1 MAATGKHGKDG
12 GIVKKGTRKPSTT
25 RRNLYNTP
33 NHMRRKLLSAP
44 LSPSLRAEYGTRS
57 MPVVADD
64 TVSITKG
71 DRKLAEG
78 RVLRVNTKDM
88 KIYVEG
94 VTRTRQDGSTVQ
106 IPIRAENVMI
116 TRLNLDD
123 PWRREVLERKS
134 FSAEEG

>member
-1 MAATGKHGKDG
+1 M
-12 GIVKKGTRKPSTT
+12 KKGSRKPSTS
-25 RRNLYNTP
+25 RRNMYNTP
-33 NHMRRKLLSAP
+33 NHKKRKYLSAP
-44 LSPSLRAEYGTRS
+44 LSPNLRAEYGTRS
-57 MPVVADD
+57 MPVIADD

-78 RVLRVNTKDM
+78 RVLRVNTKDL

-123 PWRREVLERKS
+123 VWRRDILERKS
-134 FSAEEG
+134 FSAEEE

>member
-1 MAATGKHGKDG
+1 
-12 GIVKKGTRKPSTT
+12 VKKPSRKPSTV
-25 RRNLYNTP
+25 RRNMYNAP
-33 NHMRRKLLSAP
+33 NHKKRKYLSAP

-57 MPVVADD
+57 MPVIADD

-78 RVLRVNTKDM
+78 KVLRVNTKDL

-123 PWRREVLERKS
+123 VWRRDILERKS
-134 FSAEEG
+134 FSAEEE

>member
-1 MAATGKHGKDG
+1 
-12 GIVKKGTRKPSTT
+12 VKKGTKKPSTA
-25 RRNLYNTP
+25 RRNMYNAP
-33 NHMRRKLLSAP
+33 NHKKRKYISAP
-44 LSPSLRAEYGTRS
+44 LSPNLRAEYGTRS
-57 MPVVADD
+57 MPVISDD

-78 RVLRVNTKDM
+78 RVLRVNTKDL

-116 TRLNLDD
+116 TKLNLDD
-123 PWRREVLERKS
+123 VWRRDMLERRS
-134 FSAEEG
+134 FSAEEE

>member
-1 MAATGKHGKDG
+1 
-12 GIVKKGTRKPSTT
+12 VKKGSRKPSTA
-25 RRNLYNTP
+25 RRNMYNAP
-33 NHMRRKLLSAP
+33 NHKKRKYISAP
-44 LSPSLRAEYGTRS
+44 LSPNLRAEYGTRS
-57 MPVVADD
+57 MPVIADD

-78 RVLRVNTKDM
+78 RVLRVNTKDL
-88 KIYVEG
+88 KIYIEG

-123 PWRREVLERKS
+123 SWRREMLECRS
-134 FSAEEG
+134 FSTEEE

>member
-1 MAATGKHGKDG
+1 M
-12 GIVKKGTRKPSTT
+12 
-25 RRNLYNTP
+25 YNSP
-33 NHMRRKLLSAP
+33 NHKKRKFISAP
-44 LSPSLRAEYGTRS
+44 LSPNLRVEYGTRS
-57 MPVVADD
+57 MPVRVND

-78 RVLRVNTKDM
+78 RVLRVNTKDL
-88 KIYVEG
+88 KIYIEG

-123 PWRREVLERKS
+123 EWRREILDFPLLPGLYSLRKVLIRS
-134 FSAEEG
+134 

>member
-1 MAATGKHGKDG
+1 M
-12 GIVKKGTRKPSTT
+12 KKGSRKPSTA
-25 RRNLYNTP
+25 RRNMYNAP
-33 NHMRRKLLSAP
+33 NHKKRKFLSAP
-44 LSPSLRAEYGTRS
+44 LSPNLRAEYGTRS
-57 MPVVADD
+57 MPVIADD
-64 TVSITKG
+64 TVTITKG

-78 RVLRVNTKDM
+78 RVLRVNTKNL

-123 PWRREVLERKS
+123 VWRREVLERKS

>member
-1 MAATGKHGKDG
+1 
-12 GIVKKGTRKPSTT
+12 VKKGTKKPSTA
-25 RRNLYNTP
+25 RRNMYNAP
-33 NHMRRKLLSAP
+33 NHKKRKYISAP
-44 LSPSLRAEYGTRS
+44 LSPNLRAEYGTRS
-57 MPVVADD
+57 MPVIADD

-78 RVLRVNTKDM
+78 RVLRVNTKDL

-123 PWRREVLERKS
+123 VWRRDMLERRS
-134 FSAEEG
+134 FSAEEE

>member
-1 MAATGKHGKDG
+1 M
-12 GIVKKGTRKPSTT
+12 KKGTKKPSTA
-25 RRNLYNTP
+25 RRNMFNAP
-33 NHMRRKLLSAP
+33 NHKKRKYISAP
-44 LSPSLRAEYGTRS
+44 LSPNLRAEYGTRS
-57 MPVVADD
+57 MPVIADD

-78 RVLRVNTKDM
+78 RVLRVNTKDL

-123 PWRREVLERKS
+123 VWRRDMLERRS
-134 FSAEEG
+134 FSAEEE

>member
-1 MAATGKHGKDG
+1 M
-12 GIVKKGTRKPSTT
+12 KKGSRKPSTS
-25 RRNLYNTP
+25 RRNMYNAP
-33 NHMRRKLLSAP
+33 NHKKRKYLSAP
-44 LSPSLRAEYGTRS
+44 LSPNLRAEYGTRS
-57 MPVVADD
+57 MPVIADD

-78 RVLRVNTKDM
+78 RVLRVNTKDL

-123 PWRREVLERKS
+123 VWRRDILERKS
-134 FSAEEG
+134 FSAEEE